1 MQYIQGCINVTR
13 AVEHVSTL
21 IWEEN
26 KVHTEIENKSFALL
40 SGIR

>member
-1 MQYIQGCINVTR
+1 MTR
-13 AVEHVSTL
+13 ALEHVSAL

-40 SGIR
+40 LRN